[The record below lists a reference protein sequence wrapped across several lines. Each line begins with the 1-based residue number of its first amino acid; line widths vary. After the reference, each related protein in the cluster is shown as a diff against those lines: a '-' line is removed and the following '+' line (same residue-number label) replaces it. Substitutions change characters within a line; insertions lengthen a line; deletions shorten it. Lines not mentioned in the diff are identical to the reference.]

1 MNLNINT
8 TAELIRIASPTDADD
23 ILTIYAPIVRDTT
36 ISFEIEPPSREEM
49 RKRILDTLSKL
60 PWLVL
65 EADQKVRAY
74 AYASPH
80 RSRLAYQWSVDVSV
94 YVDPQAYRRGYG
106 RRLYRALLG
115 ILRAQGYFTAYAGIA
130 LPNEASVRLHEAAG
144 FRMIGIF
151 RNVGYKLGGW
161 RDVGWWELAL
171 QHYDQSPM
179 PPRRFMELASTIRMD
194 DDSTAILRTRAE
206 DEENNTQIGQ

>member
-1 MNLNINT
+1 MNLNKISA
-8 TAELIRIASPTDADD
+8 AELIRVASPTDADD
-23 ILTIYAPIVRDTT
+23 ILAIYAPIVRDTT
-36 ISFEIEPPSREEM
+36 ISFELEPPTREEM
-49 RKRILDTLSKL
+49 RQRILNTLSSL

-106 RRLYRALLG
+106 RRLYRPLLE

-130 LPNEASVRLHEAAG
+130 LPNEPSIGLHEAAG
-144 FRMIGIF
+144 FKMIGIF
-151 RNVGYKLGGW
+151 RNVGYKVNGW

-171 QHYDQSPM
+171 RHYDQSPL
-179 PPRRFMELASTIRMD
+179 PPRQFKELVGS
-194 DDSTAILRTRAE
+194 AE
-206 DEENNTQIGQ
+206 LEQLLTEDWSAFQ